1 MPLFKIAQILVFVIF
16 VSVYLMRKN
25 LTGLS
30 ENLVHKIRALVIF
43 TIQKWKNIQTMPII
57 LFMNTMKKDNCQI

>member
-1 MPLFKIAQILVFVIF
+1 MPLSKIAQILDLVIF
-16 VSVYLMRKN
+16 VSVSLMREN

-30 ENLVHKIRALVIF
+30 KDLVHKIRALVIL

>member
-1 MPLFKIAQILVFVIF
+1 MLLFKIAQILFFVIF
-16 VSVYLMRKN
+16 VSVFLMREN

-43 TIQKWKNIQTMPII
+43 TIHKWKNIQTMPII
-57 LFMNTMKKDNCQI
+57 LFMNTIKKDNCQI

>member
-16 VSVYLMRKN
+16 VSVFLMSEN
-25 LTGLS
+25 LSGLS

-57 LFMNTMKKDNCQI
+57 LFMNTIKKDNCQI

>member
-16 VSVYLMRKN
+16 VSVFLMSEN
-25 LTGLS
+25 LSGLS